1 MPALRVLRTNW
12 TCPLFRFTIP
22 ATGRAAWAWSR
33 QYESLLRGR
42 RGLALETTDH
52 SGRLLGTT
60 RQREP
65 GVGRDL
71 VLTLDPKLQAAAE
84 TLLDSA
90 LERRSLGASPPEPAG
105 GAIVV
110 MDVRDGSIR
119 ASASAPAFS
128 PGVFAGGQGS
138 RSAALLDDP
147 AHPLFDRVLK
157 MAIPPGSVFKIV
169 TAAALLE
176 SAKLDPDETYTC
188 HGYLDSPDRWRCA
201 IYQRYGVGHGLVM
214 LADALAVSCNVYF
227 FHHARLLGPE
237 PLVDWA
243 FRCGFGR
250 VTGVDLPGE
259 SPGALPTPE
268 SVRRVEGRAWR
279 TADTL
284 SLAIGQGTLEAT
296 PLQVARLLAAVANG
310 GQLVTPHVVS
320 GLGLPVSD
328 DEQPAGKVV
337 SGPWSGAG
345 KLTPAATP
353 VDGAIHVPSPRP
365 IAGLGAPTLSAIR
378 RGLEQAVS
386 DPRGTAHAAM
396 DMESIGVAGKT
407 GTAQAGPGRA
417 EHAWFAG
424 YVPADEPR
432 VALVVVLEHAGN
444 ADETAGPVARRLVL
458 EMKKLGYY
466 PGRKANQV
474 GWTSRSVRDGP
485 GGPSY

>member
-1 MPALRVLRTNW
+1 M
-12 TCPLFRFTIP
+12 
-22 ATGRAAWAWSR
+22 
-33 QYESLLRGR
+33 
-42 RGLALETTDH
+42 
-52 SGRLLGTT
+52 
-60 RQREP
+60 
-65 GVGRDL
+65 GRDL

-84 TLLDSA
+84 SLLDSA
-90 LERRSLGASPPEPAG
+90 LQRRSLGASPPEPAG

-119 ASASAPAFS
+119 AWASAPAFS
-128 PGVFAGGQGS
+128 PGVFAGGRGS
-138 RSAALLDDP
+138 QAAALLDDP

-176 SAKLDPDETYTC
+176 SAKLDPDETYLC

-201 IYQRYGVGHGLVM
+201 VYQRYGVGHGPVT
-214 LADALAVSCNVYF
+214 LADALALSCNVYF

-250 VTGVDLPGE
+250 ATGVDLPGE
-259 SPGALPTPE
+259 SPGSLPTPE
-268 SVRRVEGRAWR
+268 TVRRVEGRAWR

-284 SLAIGQGTLEAT
+284 SLAIGQGSLEAT

-320 GLGLPVSD
+320 GLGLPASD
-328 DEQPAGKVV
+328 DEQPEGKVV
-337 SGPWSGAG
+337 SGQWPVVRE
-345 KLTPAATP
+345 LTSAATP
-353 VDGAIHVPSPRP
+353 VAADDAIHVPAPRP
-365 IAGLGAPTLSAIR
+365 IAGLEAAALAAIR

-386 DPRGTAHAAM
+386 DPRGTAHAALGL
-396 DMESIGVAGKT
+396 EAVAVAGKT

-458 EMKKLGYY
+458 EMHKLGYF
-466 PGRKANQV
+466 PAAK
-474 GWTSRSVRDGP
+474 
-485 GGPSY
+485 